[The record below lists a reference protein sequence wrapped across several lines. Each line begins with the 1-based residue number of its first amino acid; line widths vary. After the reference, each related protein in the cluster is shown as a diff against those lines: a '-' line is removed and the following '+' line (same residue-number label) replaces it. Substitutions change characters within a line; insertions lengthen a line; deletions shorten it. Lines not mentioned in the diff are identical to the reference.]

1 MGIDY
6 THLSIHEL
14 FFMLKQSLQAYSQAI
29 LDLPAEHFLRDL
41 QIIEQDGVVIV
52 QLRLG
57 FSLNARQIDR
67 VISQLSDYLYSQNI
81 TQAFEFRVLCEV
93 VTHKVQ
99 SGLKPIKGIKN
110 IIAIAS
116 GKGGVGKSTTTAN
129 LAISLQKMGANVG
142 ILDADIYGPSQPL
155 IMGSFD
161 NPTTNDKKKIEPL
174 LRHGVKMI
182 SVGNLIDQ
190 DSAIIWRGP
199 MVSGALM
206 QLLNDTNWGE
216 LDYLLI
222 DLPPGT
228 GDIQL
233 TMTKKIPLTTAVT
246 LTTPQDLSL
255 IDAKRAI
262 AMFNKLDIHVAGI
275 IENMSVHICQNCGT
289 ESAIF
294 GAHGA
299 ESLAAQFNL
308 PFLGALPLDMS
319 IREDADKGQPTA
331 IKDNQIAGVYERI
344 ALELAV
350 SIATLPKAMMINMP
364 GVKVEFSKNNQ
375 K

>member
-1 MGIDY
+1 
-6 THLSIHEL
+6 
-14 FFMLKQSLQAYSQAI
+14 MLKQSLQAYSQAI
-29 LDLPAEHFLRDL
+29 LGLPAKSFLNNM
-41 QIIEQDGVVIV
+41 QVIEQGGVVNI

-57 FSLNARQIDR
+57 FFLNVTQVDR
-67 VISQLSDYLYSQNI
+67 VIAQLSDYLYAQNM
-81 TQAFEFRVLCEV
+81 TQAFEFSVRCDVI
-93 VTHKVQ
+93 THKVQ

-129 LAISLQKMGANVG
+129 LAIALQKMGARVG

-161 NPTTNDKKKIEPL
+161 NPKTNDKKKIEPL

-190 DSAIIWRGP
+190 NSAIIWRGP

-216 LDYLLI
+216 LDYLFI

-233 TMTKKIPLTTAVT
+233 TMTKKIPLTAAVT
-246 LTTPQDLSL
+246 VTTPQDLSL

-299 ESLAAQFNL
+299 ERLAKAFNL
-308 PFLGALPLDMS
+308 PFLGALPLDIV
-319 IREDADKGQPTA
+319 IREDADKGEPTA
-331 IKDNQIAGVYERI
+331 IKDNQIAKFYENI
-344 ALELAV
+344 ALKLAAN
-350 SIATLPKAMMINMP
+350 IAKLPKAMLINMP
-364 GVKVEFSKNNQ
+364 GVKVEFSGNNENSENSENSEN